1 MNKTIRWVNETKWCG
16 IQREFGHI
24 FRTSPQFLPHFKPVS
39 SALHPSFFR
48 TSSLFLPHFK
58 PISSALQTCYFRASN
73 LFRPAYKVASAIS
86 CCMFMAC
93 ALPSFGLFQRN
104 DSAGV
109 WQIQFLDCDSTEDD
123 GNISNSRRLLA
134 ASFPP
139 TSSGRSLPTISCTPP
154 CIWHKA
160 YHWSAVRSVSG

>member
-1 MNKTIRWVNETKWCG
+1 MNKTIRWVNETKRCG

-24 FRTSPQFLPHFKPVS
+24 FRTSSQFLPHFKPVS
-39 SALHPSFFR
+39 SALQPSFFR
-48 TSSLFLPHFK
+48 TSTQFLPHFK
-58 PISSALQTCYFRASN
+58 PISSALQN